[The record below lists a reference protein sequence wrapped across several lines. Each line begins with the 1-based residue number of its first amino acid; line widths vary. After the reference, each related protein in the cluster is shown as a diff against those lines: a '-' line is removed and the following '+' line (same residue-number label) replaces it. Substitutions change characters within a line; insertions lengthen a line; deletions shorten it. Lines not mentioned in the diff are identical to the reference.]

1 MFKIL
6 DLNGDGVISKEEII
20 EGKKLNLGYKN
31 NSDFVFTEEEIERIL
46 VEAYRNNNGYLEYTG
61 TIQI

>member
-46 VEAYRNNNGYLEYTG
+46 VEADRNNNGYLEYTG